1 MGISPAEY
9 QRRLQK
15 VLKITELR
23 EIVAE
28 EVLKEEGN
36 LKQLKEQDFLEG
48 DIYGNGKKYT
58 YQSNSYSQLKRTM
71 NPLAGGF
78 VDLIFTGSF
87 VESMYLLKPKQGRY
101 LFGAT
106 DKKRSKLVEAY
117 SINIMGLNQNV
128 FEKFQID
135 IIKPRFVR
143 KLKQY
148 AKIS

>member
-1 MGISPAEY
+1 
-9 QRRLQK
+9 
-15 VLKITELR
+15 VLKITKLR

-28 EVLKEEGN
+28 EVLKEEKK
-36 LKQLKEQDFLEG
+36 LKILKEQDFLEG
-48 DIYGNGKKYT
+48 DIYGDGKKYT
-58 YQSNSYSQLKRTM
+58 YQSSSYSQLKRTM

-106 DKKRSKLVEAY
+106 DSKRSKLVEAY
-117 SINIMGLNQNV
+117 SVNIMGLNQNV
-128 FEKFQID
+128 FEKFQKD
-135 IIKPRFVR
+135 IIFPRFVR

-148 AKIS
+148 AKVS